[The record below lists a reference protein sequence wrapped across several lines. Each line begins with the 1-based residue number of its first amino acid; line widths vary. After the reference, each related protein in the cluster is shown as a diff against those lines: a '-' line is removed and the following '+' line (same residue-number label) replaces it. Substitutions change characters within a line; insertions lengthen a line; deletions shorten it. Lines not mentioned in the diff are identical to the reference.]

1 MSLKTKIWGSCIIMV
16 TVPLLLSILSASLI
30 RINYEKDHQI
40 QIIEAAQEETMRE
53 TTGFMDE
60 LENTLVNKPDYFKDP
75 FYLAQFNE
83 KISSLNMGVMV
94 QCNGDFIYNSVPV
107 NTEKIK
113 PNLSKF
119 IQQDV
124 TGKWVSAT
132 TKDYIVRCRA
142 FSFSDGTT
150 GQIYLFMNR
159 IPPWEAS
166 PADHIAY
173 VKWVFFIFII
183 CIFLTNSYL
192 TYLLYKSL
200 IEPLNLVKK
209 AAKEIQHGNLD
220 YPISYPVNNEI
231 GELYQDFEEMRLKL
245 KQSQELNTQ
254 YEKSRKELISNISH
268 DLKTPIT
275 AIKGYAQGIIEGVAN
290 NPEKV
295 GKYLRTIIAHAV
307 EMERLANDLALF
319 SKLDIKQLPFSFE
332 CIEINRYLEDAREE
346 LNFDLSEN
354 NIILK
359 FESHYKSN
367 DLIMA
372 DRQRL
377 IRVIHNIV
385 ENAKKHLNKQEKE
398 IKIILKEEE
407 SSALIEIRDN
417 GSGIPA
423 DKLPLIFN
431 RFYRVDSSRNR
442 TTGGGGIG
450 LSIAREIIE
459 AHQGRIWAEST
470 EDLGTSI
477 FFTLI
482 KAAYFKNK

>member
-1 MSLKTKIWGSCIIMV
+1 MSLKFKIWASYIIMV
-16 TVPLLLSILSASLI
+16 TAPLLLAVLSAKLI
-30 RINYEKDHQI
+30 LTNYEEDHQI
-40 QIIEAAQEETMRE
+40 QIIETAQEESLQE
-53 TTGFMDE
+53 KIAFMEE
-60 LENTLVNKPDYFKDP
+60 LEHDLADKPDYFKDP
-75 FYLAQFNE
+75 FYLAQINE
-83 KISSLNMGVMV
+83 KISSVNMGVLI
-94 QCNGDFIYNSVPV
+94 QHDGEFISNSVPV
-107 NTEKIK
+107 NVEKLK
-113 PNLSKF
+113 PNLLKLNV
-119 IQQDV
+119 QDV
-124 TGKWVSAT
+124 TEKWTSAII
-132 TKDYIVRCRA
+132 KDYIVRCRA

-150 GQIYLFMNR
+150 GQIYLFFNR

-173 VKWVFFIFII
+173 VKWIFLIFII
-183 CIFLTNSYL
+183 CIFLTNSFL
-192 TYLLYKSL
+192 TYQFYKSL
-200 IEPLNLVKK
+200 IEPLNSVKK
-209 AAKEIQHGNLD
+209 AAREIQRGNLD

-231 GELYQDFEEMRLKL
+231 GELYQAFEEMRLRL
-245 KQSQELNTQ
+245 KQSQELNEQ

-295 GKYLRTIIAHAV
+295 EKYLRTIIAHAG
-307 EMERLANDLALF
+307 EMERLTNDLTLF
-319 SKLDIKQLPFSFE
+319 SKLDIKQIPFSFE

-359 FESHYKSN
+359 FESHYKSS

-372 DRQRL
+372 DRRRL
-377 IRVIHNIV
+377 IRVIHNII
-385 ENAKKHLNKQEKE
+385 ENAKKHLNKREKE

-407 SSALIEIRDN
+407 SLALIEIRDN

-423 DKLPLIFN
+423 DKLPLIFD

-442 TTGGGGIG
+442 TTGGSGIG

-470 EDLGTSI
+470 EGLGTSI
-477 FFTLI
+477 FFTLK
-482 KAAYFKNK
+482 KAACFKK